1 MGYSR
6 EAERIYIM
14 RNEFENVLINGIHV
28 SRYIASWTKASRH
41 AGRPVYFDDLFMQWL
56 KEEAGLS
63 DDEVR
68 TIHNFAINGKLE
80 LETNA
85 ERFIKAHK

>member
-1 MGYSR
+1 
-6 EAERIYIM
+6 M
-14 RNEFENVLINGIHV
+14 RDEFENVLINGIHV

-41 AGRPVYFDDLFMQWL
+41 AGKPVYFDELFMQWL

-63 DDEVR
+63 DDEAR
-68 TIHNFAINGKLE
+68 TIRNFANNGKLE

-85 ERFIKAHK
+85 GRFIRAHK